1 MTAHYRLAH
10 LLGVC
15 DGLRA
20 GAGVAVG
27 VHGHDGDE
35 QHLELVHEGLVL
47 AHRQPQVGL
56 QAVDAHG
63 GVMHHCSKA
72 CAAETL
78 KRRPLPAVDASTM
91 LCYAM

>member
-56 QAVDAHG
+56 QAVNAHG
-63 GVMHHCSKA
+63 GIMHHCSM
-72 CAAETL
+72 L
-78 KRRPLPAVDASTM
+78 SRHLGGGPLQHRA
-91 LCYAM
+91 CYAL